1 MIRQLTKQDAEDLRQ
16 GALILG
22 CGGGGSPQDGADY
35 IEKVYEKN
43 GRVFTLADL
52 GDLSD
57 DALVATVGFTGG
69 GISEEEARQ
78 VEGFEK
84 SGDAV
89 LRAVDEL
96 AAYLG
101 REIEAY
107 VPCEPGAG
115 NSFVPLY
122 AAAMKGVVT
131 LDADAA
137 GRAKPEIVNSTT
149 SLFGLAL
156 TPLSIVSDFGDT
168 MIVTHA
174 INEHRVEQI
183 CRHLARASG
192 GMCAVARCPITVG
205 EMKGKFVEGT
215 LGEALAAGRAI
226 RESSTPVEALI
237 DTLQAARLFDG
248 KVVSCSRREE
258 GGFMWGEI
266 ELVGLGK
273 YSGQC
278 YRLWYKNENLIGW
291 IDGEL
296 DITTPD
302 LIALVDSHIGE
313 GIYNWSSESLA
324 QRRQCT
330 VLGRKANPLWFSPR
344 GLELFGPRYF
354 GFDFDYIPFDRKR
367 PRKEG

>member
-107 VPCEPGAG
+107 V
-115 NSFVPLY
+115 
-122 AAAMKGVVT
+122 
-131 LDADAA
+131 
-137 GRAKPEIVNSTT
+137 
-149 SLFGLAL
+149 
-156 TPLSIVSDFGDT
+156 
-168 MIVTHA
+168 
-174 INEHRVEQI
+174 
-183 CRHLARASG
+183 
-192 GMCAVARCPITVG
+192 
-205 EMKGKFVEGT
+205 
-215 LGEALAAGRAI
+215 
-226 RESSTPVEALI
+226 
-237 DTLQAARLFDG
+237 
-248 KVVSCSRREE
+248 
-258 GGFMWGEI
+258 
-266 ELVGLGK
+266 
-273 YSGQC
+273 
-278 YRLWYKNENLIGW
+278 
-291 IDGEL
+291 
-296 DITTPD
+296 
-302 LIALVDSHIGE
+302 
-313 GIYNWSSESLA
+313 
-324 QRRQCT
+324 
-330 VLGRKANPLWFSPR
+330 
-344 GLELFGPRYF
+344 
-354 GFDFDYIPFDRKR
+354 
-367 PRKEG
+367 